1 MKKLLSVFV
10 ASLLVLTGLSFS
22 SINQGNTASAKTKY
36 KTTITYKGQ
45 KYVYVGHYKHHFS
58 KKEVKKVVKFSKGI
72 HSGNK
77 LVSAASKLS
86 KNGYVKASSAIYK
99 AFDFGLKNELKSNY
113 FYTAAKK
120 GTGVTISYDMYAA
133 KTGPNHTIAKN
144 FKHSYN

>member
-1 MKKLLSVFV
+1 MIKLLSVFI

-58 KKEVKKVVKFSKGI
+58 KKVVKFSKGV

-77 LVSAASKLS
+77 LVSAASRLS

-99 AFDFGLKNELKSNY
+99 AFDFGLKNELKGSY

-120 GTGVTISYDMYAA
+120 GTGVTISYGMYTAT
-133 KTGPNHTIAKN
+133 TGPNHTIAKN
-144 FKHSYN
+144 FKYSYN

>member
-1 MKKLLSVFV
+1 MIKLLSVFI

-58 KKEVKKVVKFSKGI
+58 KGV

-99 AFDFGLKNELKSNY
+99 AFDFGLKNELKGSY

-120 GTGVTISYDMYAA
+120 GTGVTISYDMYTAT
-133 KTGPNHTIAKN
+133 TGPNHTIAKN

>member
-1 MKKLLSVFV
+1 MIKLLSVFI

-58 KKEVKKVVKFSKGI
+58 KKVVKFSKGV

-99 AFDFGLKNELKSNY
+99 TFDFGLKNELKGSY

-120 GTGVTISYDMYAA
+120 VQA
-133 KTGPNHTIAKN
+133 
-144 FKHSYN
+144 

>member
-1 MKKLLSVFV
+1 MIKLLSVFI

-58 KKEVKKVVKFSKGI
+58 KKVVKFSKGD

-99 AFDFGLKNELKSNY
+99 AFDFGLKNELKGSY

-120 GTGVTISYDMYAA
+120 VQA
-133 KTGPNHTIAKN
+133 
-144 FKHSYN
+144 

>member
-1 MKKLLSVFV
+1 
-10 ASLLVLTGLSFS
+10 TGLSFS

-58 KKEVKKVVKFSKGI
+58 KKEVKKVVKFSKGV

-99 AFDFGLKNELKSNY
+99 AFDFGLKNELKGSY
-113 FYTAAKK
+113 FYT
-120 GTGVTISYDMYAA
+120 
-133 KTGPNHTIAKN
+133 
-144 FKHSYN
+144 

>member
-1 MKKLLSVFV
+1 MIKLLSVFI

-58 KKEVKKVVKFSKGI
+58 KKVVKFSKGV

-99 AFDFGLKNELKSNY
+99 AFDFGLKNELKGSY

-120 GTGVTISYDMYAA
+120 GTGVTISYGMYTAT
-133 KTGPNHTIAKN
+133 TGPNHTIAKN
-144 FKHSYN
+144 FKYSYN

>member
-1 MKKLLSVFV
+1 MIKLLSVFI

-58 KKEVKKVVKFSKGI
+58 KKVVKFSKGV

-99 AFDFGLKNELKSNY
+99 AFDFGLKNELKGSY

-120 GTGVTISYDMYAA
+120 GTSVTISYGMYTAT
-133 KTGPNHTIAKN
+133 TGPNHTIAKN
-144 FKHSYN
+144 FKYSYN